1 MNTIRVVGIDIAKSV
16 FQVCVWMVDGSV
28 AWNRKISRQK
38 LLDTLRQFEPGTLI
52 AMEACSTSHF
62 WGRTL
67 NSMGYSV
74 RLIPAQH
81 VKAFVRSQKNDA
93 NDALAICETAC
104 RPGIHFVPIKT
115 TEQQDIKALR
125 NTRQLMVEQRTALA
139 NQLRSLLAENGLIL
153 PVGIQRLQ
161 QQLPELIEDA
171 SNDLTFT
178 LRRLLSSL
186 REDMQALNERV
197 TCLDKEIAALSSYQ
211 TAYRHLL
218 TIPGVGPLI
227 AAAFISEVDA
237 VQFSNG
243 RELSAWCG
251 LVPRQHSSGGKQR
264 LSSVTKNGNRS
275 LRTLVIHGARSVMRC
290 VKKRDDNP
298 GLWLKRLEARR
309 GFLKTTVAL
318 ANKLTRIIWR
328 ILTDG
333 VDFNMSKAFAAS

>member
-1 MNTIRVVGIDIAKSV
+1 MNKIRVVGIDIAKSV

-38 LLDTLRQFEPGTLI
+38 LLDTLRQFEPDTLI

-67 NSMGYSV
+67 ISMGYSV

-139 NQLRSLLAENGLIL
+139 NQLRSLLAEYGLII

-178 LRRLLSSL
+178 LRRLLSLL

-197 TCLDKEIAALSSYQ
+197 ACLDKEIAELSSQQ

-290 VKKRDDNP
+290 VKKRDDSL
-298 GLWLKRLEARR
+298 GLWLKKLEARR

-318 ANKLTRIIWR
+318 ANKLARIIWR
-328 ILTDG
+328 VLTDN
-333 VDFNMSKAFAAS
+333 VDFNMNKAFAVS

>member
-1 MNTIRVVGIDIAKSV
+1 
-16 FQVCVWMVDGSV
+16 
-28 AWNRKISRQK
+28 
-38 LLDTLRQFEPGTLI
+38 
-52 AMEACSTSHF
+52 
-62 WGRTL
+62 
-67 NSMGYSV
+67 MGYSV

-81 VKAFVRSQKNDA
+81 VKVFVRSQKNDT

-125 NTRQLMVEQRTALA
+125 NTRQRMVEKRTALA
-139 NQLRSLLAENGLIL
+139 NQLRSPLAEYGLII

-161 QQLPELIEDA
+161 QQLPEFIEDV

-186 REDMQALNERV
+186 RKDMQALNERV
-197 TCLDKEIAALSSYQ
+197 ACLDKEIAELYSQQ

-237 VQFSNG
+237 VQFSNR

-251 LVPRQHSSGGKQR
+251 LVPRLHSSGGKQR

-290 VKKRDDNP
+290 VKKRDDHL
-298 GLWLKRLEARR
+298 GLWLKRLEA
-309 GFLKTTVAL
+309 GE
-318 ANKLTRIIWR
+318 
-328 ILTDG
+328 
-333 VDFNMSKAFAAS
+333 AF